1 MRLPNR
7 RVLGPLAAVLLATAP
22 ALGDEIYLKGGGRVS
37 GRIVERTAT
46 RVAIETGPG
55 RVTLPL
61 TRVERIVEGRSTI
74 EAFAEQAADLAA
86 GDVAGWADLA
96 RWAEQRDLL
105 TQARFAW
112 QRVLATDPG
121 HPEAN
126 AGLGRVPVDGEWMSS
141 DDAHRARGYVSYEGR
156 WLTPGEHEAAVRE
169 RQADAATALLQREA
183 NLRAQEAEARV
194 REAEALAREAEAGA
208 EQASGGIPLGYGYGG
223 FGGYAGYGYGGYGN
237 GYGGGAIVSPYAGR
251 YRPSRAM
258 HPGTSGQNRPH
269 PRSPEARPRPAP
281 RPAPAARPEARP
293 SRPAPRRQAA
303 ILPPQA
309 SSSTKR

>member
-96 RWAEQRDLL
+96 RRAEQLGESSVVSIFIVSVESLDPVGDPQ
-105 TQARFAW
+105 QAHQVMKRRF
-112 QRVLATDPG
+112 VG
-121 HPEAN
+121 I
-126 AGLGRVPVDGEWMSS
+126 GI
-141 DDAHRARGYVSYEGR
+141 EGAI
-156 WLTPGEHEAAVRE
+156 P
-169 RQADAATALLQREA
+169 DAANDRLT
-183 NLRAQEAEARV
+183 
-194 REAEALAREAEAGA
+194 
-208 EQASGGIPLGYGYGG
+208 
-223 FGGYAGYGYGGYGN
+223 
-237 GYGGGAIVSPYAGR
+237 
-251 YRPSRAM
+251 
-258 HPGTSGQNRPH
+258 
-269 PRSPEARPRPAP
+269 
-281 RPAPAARPEARP
+281 
-293 SRPAPRRQAA
+293 
-303 ILPPQA
+303 
-309 SSSTKR
+309 